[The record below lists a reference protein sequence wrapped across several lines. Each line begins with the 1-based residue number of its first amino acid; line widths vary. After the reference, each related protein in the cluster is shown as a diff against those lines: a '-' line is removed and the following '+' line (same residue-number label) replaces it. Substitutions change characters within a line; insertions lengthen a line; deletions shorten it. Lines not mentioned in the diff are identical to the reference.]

1 MSYNQPPHYSFGE
14 PGDQQQPQS
23 GPPAYSPQ
31 PPQQP
36 AGAGYVPQQ
45 SGPPTGYQPP
55 TDFGPPPVP
64 MHPTGP
70 RRSPLVP
77 GLIAAAVVCLAGAV
91 VMLALWMGARSDL
104 DEANGQV
111 EDQSDEIAG
120 LKDDLGAADALTL
133 DLETQV
139 GDLETQVG
147 DLETQVAELQAA
159 ISAGDPE
166 AESMR
171 ACLDDLSWFYS
182 TEPGSD
188 DEADAEAAVLT
199 SCIGWL

>member
-1 MSYNQPPHYSFGE
+1 MSYNPPPHYSFGE

-36 AGAGYVPQQ
+36 AGAGYAPQQ
-45 SGPPTGYQPP
+45 PGPPTGYQP
-55 TDFGPPPVP
+55 TDFGPPQVP
-64 MHPTGP
+64 AHPTGP

-77 GLIAAAVVCLAGAV
+77 GLLAAAVVCLGGAV
-91 VMLALWMGARSDL
+91 VMLTLWMGARSDL
-104 DEANGQV
+104 DEASGQV
-111 EDQSDEIAG
+111 EDKDDEIAG
-120 LKDDLGAADALTL
+120 LRDEIETADALTL
-133 DLETQV
+133 ELEGQVADLEGQV
-139 GDLETQVG
+139 SDLEAQVA
-147 DLETQVAELQAA
+147 DLEAA
-159 ISAGDPE
+159 VGAGDPE

-182 TEPGSD
+182 TDPDSD
-188 DEADAEAAVLT
+188 EEADAEAAVLV